1 MFSQAHDRRHSGWNI
16 TGGTM
21 RAIALLV
28 QVILMM
34 SGPACAAGTPPAQV
48 ERASSR
54 RSDRISREEIRVR
67 NWTDAYEVVQT
78 LRPVWLTDR
87 GRDSFGTGTVI
98 QVVINGARLG
108 GVAALRRFPAADIE
122 HFQYYDATAATAR
135 WGVGFGKGA
144 IEVSTTPAR

>member
-1 MFSQAHDRRHSGWNI
+1 
-16 TGGTM
+16 M

-28 QVILMM
+28 QLIVVM
-34 SGPACAAGTPPAQV
+34 SGPACSAGKPPSQI
-48 ERASSR
+48 ERAGAR
-54 RSDRISREEIRVR
+54 RSDRISSEEIRAR
-67 NWTDAYEVVQT
+67 SWTDAYELVQT
-78 LRPVWLTDR
+78 LRPQWLSDR